1 MDQFDAYKTNVS
13 LGDVAIIYFSH
24 FNSQA
29 LYVKE
34 DQTTQTRF
42 GAIRHN
48 ELIGHA
54 YGTRFQCTKGWVY
67 ILAPTAELWTK
78 CLNHRTQILYTTDI
92 AMIVFQLGLKPGSV
106 VCESGTGSG
115 SLSHSILRTI
125 APSGHLHTVEFHE
138 KRSVQAREE
147 FNLHGYENNC
157 TVYNHDVTAKG
168 FPVTNAADAV
178 FLDIPNPH
186 LAVQHA
192 MNALKKSGSRFCS
205 FSPCMEQVQR
215 TCELLHEP
223 ARGFSEIIT
232 IELVNNSYNVK
243 RINMPI
249 ANLGN
254 PAADHTDAS
263 WPYKVGDHLTV
274 GEVTARN
281 EFAPMESS
289 NGKQQQLDKSYT
301 PPAMADKTYT
311 ARVCTQPKEI
321 SGHTG
326 YLTFATYCPDALVSP
341 EVVVAARAER
351 AAALVKAKEEVAAEA
366 MVDLTA
372 VIVADG

>member
-1 MDQFDAYKTNVS
+1 MDNS
-13 LGDVAIIYFSH
+13 HRLESSH
-24 FNSQA
+24 F
-29 LYVKE
+29 LI
-34 DQTTQTRF
+34 TTT
-42 GAIRHN
+42 
-48 ELIGHA
+48 
-54 YGTRFQCTKGWVY
+54 
-67 ILAPTAELWTK
+67 
-78 CLNHRTQILYTTDI
+78 
-92 AMIVFQLGLKPGSV
+92 
-106 VCESGTGSG
+106 
-115 SLSHSILRTI
+115 
-125 APSGHLHTVEFHE
+125 
-138 KRSVQAREE
+138 
-147 FNLHGYENNC
+147 
-157 TVYNHDVTAKG
+157 
-168 FPVTNAADAV
+168 
-178 FLDIPNPH
+178 
-186 LAVQHA
+186 
-192 MNALKKSGSRFCS
+192 GSRFCS

-289 NGKQQQLDKSYT
+289 NGKKRRRGAAGGGADGDGDAEEKVAMGVDERQQLDKSYT